1 MKQEAGCV
9 RLWKFRVA
17 PLGIQ
22 RVLWTTLG
30 LVFGAVAERKLSQ
43 PRARFNS

>member
-9 RLWKFRVA
+9 RLWKFRV
-17 PLGIQ
+17 
-22 RVLWTTLG
+22 TSLG

-43 PRARFNS
+43 PRARFNA